1 MAINMAKQY
10 RAVSALAPLAL
21 LFAPAAHADWKF
33 SPLIEVRE
41 TYTDNLRLQ
50 RPGLERSEWITEIT
64 PGFVL
69 RNHGRRFRFDA
80 SYRFRYFAGLND
92 PDDRVDRT
100 QSQLGATLQ
109 AELIDNL
116 LYFDGSASISQQ
128 AISAFEPLPGDN
140 AFSNNRSEV
149 RGYRATPSLRHS
161 FGNTASVQLSYT
173 HDMVDAGHDA
183 VGTSEGDTLAFSLAS
198 GSTFDTLGWN
208 VQASRQQVD
217 YEFAPETTST
227 SGSLGLRYVLGRT
240 LALTANVGHDEYDYQ
255 ALGGETGG
263 RSWSAGFNWAPSSRT
278 RVDATA
284 GKRYYGSSYYLNASH
299 RTRRTAW
306 DLNYSDA
313 VTTTRAQYLLPST
326 VDTAAML
333 DRLFAATVTDPAER
347 QRAVAAYMRAAG
359 LPPALANNI
368 NYFSNRYF
376 LQKELRATTA
386 LRGARGNLMLSAFA
400 ARRIAL
406 STVDTDSALLGP
418 DSRTLN
424 DSNRQVGV
432 NLLWNHRINSR
443 NDLNASLSAVRVES
457 DATGTDATHKTAR
470 LSLVHR
476 FDRELS
482 GTVEVRRQAGPTG
495 ITGPGYTENAVSA
508 SLNMQL

>member
-1 MAINMAKQY
+1 MAINMAKQR
-10 RAVSALAPLAL
+10 RAISALAPLAL
-21 LFAPAAHADWKF
+21 LLSPAAYADWKF
-33 SPLIEVRE
+33 SPLLEVRE

-50 RPGLERSEWITEIT
+50 PPGRERSEWITEIA
-64 PGFVL
+64 PGFTL
-69 RNHGRRFRFDA
+69 RNHGRRFKFDA

-92 PDDRVDRT
+92 PDERVDRT
-100 QSQLGATLQ
+100 QSQLGAILN
-109 AELIDNL
+109 AELVDNL
-116 LYFDGSASISQQ
+116 LYFDGSASVSQQ

-161 FGNTASVQLSYT
+161 FGNTAVVQLSYT
-173 HDMVDAGHDA
+173 HDLVDAGHNT
-183 VGTSEGDTLAFSLAS
+183 VGTSEGDTLAFNLAS

-227 SGSLGLRYVLGRT
+227 NGSVGVRYALGRT
-240 LALTANVGHDEYDYQ
+240 FALTANAGHDEYDYQ
-255 ALGGETGG
+255 ALGGKNGG
-263 RSWSAGFNWAPSSRT
+263 RSWSAGFNWAPTSRT
-278 RVDATA
+278 RVDASA

-306 DLNYSDA
+306 DLHYSDA

-333 DRLFAATVTDPAER
+333 DRLFAATVSDPAQR
-347 QRAVAAYMRAAG
+347 QRAVEAYMRAAG
-359 LPPALANNI
+359 LPPTLANNI

-376 LQKELRATTA
+376 LQKELRATSA
-386 LRGARGNLMLSAFA
+386 LRGVRNTVLLSAFA
-400 ARRIAL
+400 SRRIAL
-406 STVDTDSALLGP
+406 SNVDTDSVLLGP

-432 NLLWNHRINSR
+432 NLLWNLRLNSR
-443 NDLNASLSAVRVES
+443 NDMNASASAVRVES
-457 DATGTDATHKTAR
+457 GATGIDATHKSAR
-470 LSLVHR
+470 VALVHR
-476 FDRELS
+476 FDRQLS
-482 GTVEVRRQAGPTG
+482 GTVEARRQAGPAG